1 MCLIRN
7 SLVWVILDPTNHTYH
22 NHCTSKRH
30 SCVQG
35 PLWKRFWA
43 GRFRAI
49 LLLRTIFMH
58 SQLHLLLRVLKTH
71 HNHWTKQMVNT
82 WLTQRIEGVSG
93 VLATINKNK
102 KNYAPQCFICVPNI
116 QGGFDVAVLQTPW
129 RKQTNYSALMI
140 TSFLG
145 LCRRVVWTYNV
156 TRLPCIHCSL
166 TDCSSGVCVSKVP
179 TFSGGSA
186 AQCGGCNK
194 QSQKKIEDALSTFRK
209 D

>member
-22 NHCTSKRH
+22 NQCTSKRH

-35 PLWKRFWA
+35 PLWKRFRA

-71 HNHWTKQMVNT
+71 HNHWIKQMVNT

-102 KNYAPQCFICVPNI
+102 KTAHHSVSYAFLISREGLMWQCYKHLDAN
-116 QGGFDVAVLQTPW
+116 
-129 RKQTNYSALMI
+129 KQTTVL
-140 TSFLG
+140 
-145 LCRRVVWTYNV
+145 WW
-156 TRLPCIHCSL
+156 SL
-166 TDCSSGVCVSKVP
+166 HSWA
-179 TFSGGSA
+179 FA
-186 AQCGGCNK
+186 
-194 QSQKKIEDALSTFRK
+194 EE
-209 D
+209 